1 MLVVGVEEE
10 SVVDVAWVGRGVP
23 EKPMTALI
31 SKSFCINDFTT
42 KSYTFVSNCRTGA
55 VRRTE

>member
-31 SKSFCINDFTT
+31 SKSFCITIPLRKLYFCFKLPHRCGQKD
-42 KSYTFVSNCRTGA
+42 
-55 VRRTE
+55 